1 MLTKEKKRG
10 KKGAQDYGSGEPIEE
25 IKKKW
30 LNIRTPCGR
39 YLKANTASIKQK
51 KDIKEEFRHLDFISS
66 VVRNNKG
73 QQYIQPARTSTTPST
88 QEDNTISA
96 ATPSGTGQLS
106 NL

>member
-1 MLTKEKKRG
+1 MLIKEKKPG

-51 KDIKEEFRHLDFISS
+51 RI
-66 VVRNNKG
+66 
-73 QQYIQPARTSTTPST
+73 
-88 QEDNTISA
+88 
-96 ATPSGTGQLS
+96 
-106 NL
+106 